1 MKNLQYIWLA
11 CILLNVSCVNEIE
24 TEVKEGSVPITFSV
38 QIEKPTTKVTNNAFD
53 MGDEIGLY
61 AMLAGKTVSEE
72 RYIDNLLLTCGEKNT
87 LTSKDPVFY
96 PEGDNALDFVAYY
109 PYQPEGAQ
117 EGTATIPVSI
127 QADQSIDDA
136 YSASDFMTASKEQV
150 VSSGKAVSLNFN
162 HCFTNLK
169 INLVP
174 GGDVLAEEM
183 VRDNPRIVATGFYTR
198 ANYNFD
204 KQIFTDFEGVSDV
217 VPMGTWELDEET
229 GNLVGKELILI
240 PQALDGD
247 QAFQMEWNGRVYT
260 CPMPDLEQL
269 DGNLQ
274 YELEIYA
281 EESESHMLNGV
292 VASIAEWPVSD
303 EEIGGVETEEGAS
316 ALHLSALSFERS
328 NIYNVHMNGKEIAE
342 ICKEYLLSDE
352 WATRAIVSYPLLA
365 DGTAD
370 LTQGTVLQLLDVD
383 EDING
388 GTLRWDEVDNTFTY
402 HEGELAPV
410 QAVYF
415 DEDGV
420 LCLEP
425 PSSSVRVNVLT
436 DMLYDSRDPLNI
448 QQYSLVKIGTQ
459 YWMRE
464 NLKADR
470 YVDGTELEEVWR
482 LDGVAGYHKSETDG
496 ACFYS
501 GEALLVE
508 GKSICV
514 DGWRIPSA
522 EDWETLDAYIGGD
535 VSLLKT
541 GEWESLSGSGE
552 VASAGNEAM
561 MYIAPLGVWS
571 CPDDEEANTN
581 INRKKM
587 AAFWTW
593 DYDENTIPA
602 ETVFFIG
609 EDNAVVNE
617 ATKTK
622 GDSMYKGLSI
632 RLIRN

>member
-11 CILLNVSCVNEIE
+11 CVLLNVSCVNEIE

-117 EGTATIPVSI
+117 EG
-127 QADQSIDDA
+127 
-136 YSASDFMTASKEQV
+136 M
-150 VSSGKAVSLNFN
+150 NFN

-388 GTLRWDEVDNTFTY
+388 GTLRWDEVGNTFTY

-415 DEDGV
+415 DEDGA